1 MKIPAFLLLA
11 PSCWVAAWKAGD
23 GLAEGMGQQKWETG
37 AIVLGLALFLSLFV
51 AFARAGRIRFEEDR
65 LTVSTP
71 LGFAKIPYS
80 RIETIRRCRRKG
92 RPQQL
97 QIIFHTLG
105 ERKMLRIRPGK
116 PVEFAARLRGKCPH
130 LSSSSDVVLV
140 RKSGEGE
147 LIHSALA

>member
-1 MKIPAFLLLA
+1 MKIPALLLLA
-11 PSCWVAAWKAGD
+11 LSCWVAAWKAG
-23 GLAEGMGQQKWETG
+23 GELAEGMTEQRWETG
-37 AIVLGLALFLSLFV
+37 AILLALALLISLFV
-51 AFARAGRIRFEEDR
+51 TFARAGRIRFEEDR

-80 RIETIRRCRRKG
+80 SIETIRRCRRKG
-92 RPQQL
+92 RAQQL
-97 QIIFHTLG
+97 QIIFGSPG

-140 RKSGEGE
+140 RRNGEGE
-147 LIHSALA
+147 IIHSALA

>member
-1 MKIPAFLLLA
+1 MKLPVAILFVL
-11 PSCWVAAWKAGD
+11 SCWVAAWKAG
-23 GLAEGMGQQKWETG
+23 AEIAESMTEQRWEAG
-37 AIVLGLALFLSLFV
+37 AILLGLALLISLFV
-51 AFARAGRIRFEEDR
+51 AFARAGKIRFEDEV

-92 RPQQL
+92 KPQQL
-97 QIIFHTLG
+97 QIIFQVLG
-105 ERKMLRIRPGK
+105 ERKMLRIRPK
-116 PVEFAARLRGKCPH
+116 DPVGFAARLRGKCPH

-140 RKSGEGE
+140 RRNGEGE

>member
-1 MKIPAFLLLA
+1 MKTPAFLLVLL
-11 PSCWVAAWKAGD
+11 SCWVACWKTSG
-23 GLAEGMGQQKWETG
+23 ESIETISERQWEIGT
-37 AIVLGLALFLSLFV
+37 IVLGLALLTSLFV
-51 AFARAGRIRFEEDR
+51 TFARAGRIRFEEDR

-80 RIETIRRCRRKG
+80 TIETIRRCRRKG
-92 RPQQL
+92 RAQQL
-97 QIIFHTLG
+97 QIIFGSHG

-140 RKSGEGE
+140 RRNGEGE
-147 LIHSALA
+147 IIHSALA

>member
-1 MKIPAFLLLA
+1 MRIPALLLLA
-11 PSCWVAAWKAGD
+11 LSCWVAAWKAGAEI
-23 GLAEGMGQQKWETG
+23 AEGMTEQRWETG
-37 AIVLGLALFLSLFV
+37 AIVLGLALFASLFV
-51 AFARAGRIRFEEDR
+51 AFARAGRIRFEEEC

-92 RPQQL
+92 HPQQL
-97 QIIFHTLG
+97 QIIFQSLG

-140 RKSGEGE
+140 RKHGEGE
-147 LIHSALA
+147 VIHSALA

>member
-1 MKIPAFLLLA
+1 MKIPALLLLA
-11 PSCWVAAWKAGD
+11 LSCWVAAWKAG
-23 GLAEGMGQQKWETG
+23 GELAEGMTEQRWETG
-37 AIVLGLALFLSLFV
+37 AILLALALLISLFV
-51 AFARAGRIRFEEDR
+51 TFARAGRIRFEEDR

-80 RIETIRRCRRKG
+80 QIETIRRCRRKG

-97 QIIFHTLG
+97 QIIFGSSG
-105 ERKMLRIRPGK
+105 ERKMLRIRPSQ

-140 RKSGEGE
+140 RKDGDGK